1 MIVICHLDSKK
12 GCENY
17 DYTTTGETTDDESE
31 VELPKRK
38 PKKRAFSDFIW
49 GNYITSYI
57 YKYIKFYQFFS
68 FPFIKERWTLILN
81 CLNFA
86 DNGKGVD
93 ETSEKGMFYYMDIVE

>member
-38 PKKRAFSDFIW
+38 PKKRAFSDFIL
-49 GNYITSYI
+49 GNYITSCI
-57 YKYIKFYQFFS
+57 YKYIKFYQFFFL
-68 FPFIKERWTLILN
+68 FPLLK
-81 CLNFA
+81 
-86 DNGKGVD
+86 KD
-93 ETSEKGMFYYMDIVE
+93 EHFFKNV